1 MRMIIIGIL
10 VIFNLILESTLFQY
24 MRIGGVKPDFVI
36 VFVVAY
42 AILRGKNYSTFIGLF
57 SGILVDLMYGQVIGV
72 NALAYM
78 LTGFLIGQFHESVFK
93 DSYFPAI
100 LFNITA
106 VLVYQHIFL
115 LISYFTKVDIIYT
128 NALLNVIIPQ
138 CVYNALI
145 GGVLYRYFFRL
156 DNKNFM
162 DKRLY

>member
-1 MRMIIIGIL
+1 MRIIVIGIL
-10 VIFNLILESTLFQY
+10 VIFNLILESTFFQY
-24 MRIGGVKPDFVI
+24 MRIGGVKPDFTI
-36 VFVVAY
+36 VLIVAY
-42 AILRGKNYSTFIGLF
+42 SILRGKNYSTFIGFF
-57 SGILVDLMYGQVIGV
+57 SGILIDLMYGQVIGV
-72 NALAYM
+72 NGLSYM

-106 VLVYQHIFL
+106 VLIYQHIFL
-115 LISYFTKVDIIYT
+115 LISYFTKVDIVYT
-128 NALLNVIIPQ
+128 NALLQVIIPQ
-138 CVYNALI
+138 CFYNACI